1 MRASQK
7 TEISNAVLSYL
18 LEHPD
23 AQDTLEGIVEW
34 WLMAH
39 MIESRTNVVKDAVV
53 DLASQQ
59 LLLEHQA
66 KDLSTRYRIN
76 RTKLEEI
83 KTRLEL
89 NENQK

>member
-39 MIESRTNVVKDAVV
+39 MIKLRANVVKEVV
-53 DLASQQ
+53 DDLTSQQ
-59 LLLEHQA
+59 LLLEHQG
-66 KDLSTRYRIN
+66 KDLCTRYRIN
-76 RTKLEEI
+76 RSKLEEI
-83 KTRLEL
+83 KTQLKQ
-89 NENQK
+89 NDNQK

>member
-23 AQDTLEGIVEW
+23 AQDTMEGIIEW

-39 MIESRTNVVKDAVV
+39 MIESRANIIKEAVV
-53 DLASQQ
+53 DLTSQQ
-59 LLLEHQA
+59 LLLEHQG
-66 KDLSTRYRIN
+66 KDLYTRYRIN
-76 RTKLEEI
+76 RRKLEEI
-83 KTRLEL
+83 KTRLEQ
-89 NENQK
+89 NDNQK